1 MQASD
6 PEAAFG
12 PGASEVLMDRR
23 RFLKFS
29 VGGAAGAAI
38 GASLAYVKPFS
49 HSPEKQAE
57 RIEVPTTCEMCVNK
71 CSVIAVVE
79 NGVIHKLNPNPEN
92 PKSRGMLCARG
103 NAGLQQVYDPARLK
117 RPLIRVGERGEGKW
131 KPVTWD
137 EAFDFTA
144 KKLSETKDKYGPQGT
159 LWSSTESFQEVFFRN
174 LGAAF
179 GSPNQV
185 RHPSLCLASVNLAY
199 SMTFGTVPSFDLLN
213 SKYIIMSGANRLE
226 SFITPDTMDLIE
238 SAEYRKAKLI
248 YLDPRFTVTAS
259 KADEWYPIRPGT
271 DLAFMLAM
279 LNVIVGENRYD
290 KEFVANYTVGFDKLA
305 EHVKPF
311 TPDWAEKETEIPAKD
326 ITRIAREFSDAAP
339 RAVYYAGRRSSW
351 YRDDFHMRRA
361 QAILNAI
368 VGSWDREGGMVP
380 NGKIALGEYLFLPW
394 DDPAAPRVDEMD
406 KNFPLAAKG
415 DGAYLK
421 LRENVIA
428 GTPYPVKAWM
438 VHKQDPMNALP
449 NQARTLEM
457 LQQMDFVG
465 VVDIQMSDTAWYADV
480 IFPESTYLERTDP
493 VEVLSGIT
501 PVVVYRQQV
510 VKPAH
515 DTKTTLEIAQGL
527 AKRLGLSQ
535 YFDFTLDQWVAAQV
549 KELPLEAPLEH
560 LKKHGVYVPPGFPKY
575 GTTLNADHRYITKSG
590 KIELF
595 SERLQEANYDP
606 LPVYQT
612 PAQPPTGKFRI
623 ITGRRAYFTHANS
636 TNNAWLNQFAPENSL
651 WLSPSAADNLGIA
664 DGDRVEVASTV
675 GTVRLKARVT
685 QEIRSDCVFMLHGY
699 GKKSKWQRLVA
710 DKGGSDAQLLET
722 AWDKVS
728 GNASLHETFVSVRKV

>member
-1 MQASD
+1 
-6 PEAAFG
+6 
-12 PGASEVLMDRR
+12 MDRR
-23 RFLKFS
+23 KFLKFS

-38 GASLAYVKPFS
+38 GASLAYVKPFG
-49 HSPEKQAE
+49 HAPEKEGQRVE
-57 RIEVPTTCEMCVNK
+57 IPTTCEMCVNK
-71 CSVIAVVE
+71 CSLIAVVE

-103 NAGLQQVYDPARLK
+103 NAGLQQVYDSARLK
-117 RPLIRVGERGEGKW
+117 RPLIRAGNRGEGNW
-131 KPVTWD
+131 RPASWD

-199 SMTFGTVPSFDLLN
+199 SLTFGTVPSFDLLN

-271 DLAFMLAM
+271 DLAFILAM
-279 LNVIVGENRYD
+279 LNVIVDENRYD
-290 KEFVANYTVGFDKLA
+290 KEFVANYTVGFDKLV
-305 EHVKPF
+305 EHVKPL

-351 YRDDFHMRRA
+351 YREDFHMRRA

-394 DDPAAPRVDEMD
+394 DDPVAPRVDEMD

-465 VVDIQMSDTAWYADV
+465 VIDIQMSDTAWYADV
-480 IFPESTYLERTDP
+480 VFPESTYLERTDP

-510 VKPAH
+510 VKPVH

-535 YFDFTLDQWVAAQV
+535 YFDYTLDQWIAAQV
-549 KELPLEAPLEH
+549 KELPLEAPLEY
-560 LKKHGVYVPPGFPKY
+560 LKKHGVYVPRDFPKY
-575 GTTLNADHRYITKSG
+575 GSTLNAEHRFVTKSG

-595 SERLQEANYDP
+595 SERLQEANYDA
-606 LPVYQT
+606 LPVYQA
-612 PAQPPTGKFRI
+612 PAQPPPGKFRI

-636 TNNAWLNQFAPENSL
+636 TNNAWLNQFAPANSL
-651 WLSPSAADNLGIA
+651 WLNQSAADNLGIA

-675 GTVRLKARVT
+675 GAVRLQAKVT
-685 QEIRSDCVFMLHGY
+685 QAIRPDCVFMLHGY

-710 DKGGSDAQLLET
+710 GTGGCDTELLET

-728 GNASLHETFVSVRKV
+728 GNASLHETLVSVRKV

>member
-1 MQASD
+1 
-6 PEAAFG
+6 
-12 PGASEVLMDRR
+12 MDRR
-23 RFLKFS
+23 KFLKFS

-38 GASLAYVKPFS
+38 GASLAYVKPFG
-49 HSPEKQAE
+49 HAPEKEGQRVE
-57 RIEVPTTCEMCVNK
+57 IPTTCEMCVNK
-71 CSVIAVVE
+71 CSLIAVVE

-103 NAGLQQVYDPARLK
+103 NAGLQQVYDSARLK
-117 RPLIRVGERGEGKW
+117 RPLIRAGNRGEGNW
-131 KPVTWD
+131 RPASWD

-199 SMTFGTVPSFDLLN
+199 SLTFGTVPSFDLLN

-271 DLAFMLAM
+271 DLAFILAM
-279 LNVIVGENRYD
+279 LNVIVDENRYD
-290 KEFVANYTVGFDKLA
+290 KEFVANYTVGFDKLV
-305 EHVKPF
+305 EHVKPL

-351 YRDDFHMRRA
+351 YREDFHMRRA

-394 DDPAAPRVDEMD
+394 DDPVAPRVDEMD

-465 VVDIQMSDTAWYADV
+465 VIDIQMSDTAWYADV
-480 IFPESTYLERTDP
+480 VFPESTYLERTDP

-510 VKPAH
+510 VKPVH

-535 YFDFTLDQWVAAQV
+535 YFDYTLDQWIAAQV
-549 KELPLEAPLEH
+549 KELPLEAPLEY
-560 LKKHGVYVPPGFPKY
+560 LKKHGVYVPRDFPKY
-575 GTTLNADHRYITKSG
+575 GSTLNAEHRFVTKSG

-595 SERLQEANYDP
+595 SERLQEANYDA
-606 LPVYQT
+606 LPVYQA
-612 PAQPPTGKFRI
+612 PAQPPPGKFRI

-636 TNNAWLNQFAPENSL
+636 TNNAWLNQFAPANSL
-651 WLSPSAADNLGIA
+651 WLNQSAADNLGIA

-675 GTVRLKARVT
+675 GAVRLQAKVT
-685 QEIRSDCVFMLHGY
+685 QAIRPDCVFMLHGY

-710 DKGGSDAQLLET
+710 GTGGCDTELLET

>member
-1 MQASD
+1 
-6 PEAAFG
+6 
-12 PGASEVLMDRR
+12 MDRR
-23 RFLKFS
+23 KFLKFTS
-29 VGGAAGAAI
+29 GGAASAAVGATLACWNPLRKEAAQT
-38 GASLAYVKPFS
+38 ASRL
-49 HSPEKQAE
+49 E
-57 RIEVPTTCEMCVNK
+57 IPTTCEMCVNK

-79 NGVIHKLNPNPEN
+79 NGVIQKLNPNPEN
-92 PKSRGMLCARG
+92 PKSRSMLCARG

-117 RPLIRVGERGEGKW
+117 RPLIRTGARGEGKFR
-131 KPVTWD
+131 PATWD
-137 EAFDFTA
+137 EAFDFA
-144 KKLSETKDKYGPQGT
+144 ANKLNETKTKYGPQGS
-159 LWSSTESFQEVFFRN
+159 LWSSTESFQELFFRN
-174 LGAAF
+174 LGQAF

-185 RHPSLCLASVNLAY
+185 RHPTLCLASVNLAY
-199 SMTFGTVPSFDLLN
+199 SLTFGTVPSFDLLN

-271 DLAFMLAM
+271 DLAFRLGL
-279 LNVIVGENRYD
+279 LNVIIGEDRYD
-290 KEFVANYTVGFDKLA
+290 KEFVATYTVGFDKLV

-311 TPDWAEKETEIPAKD
+311 TPAWAEQETEIPAKD
-326 ITRIAREFSDAAP
+326 IIRVAREFSDAAP

-351 YRDDFHMRRA
+351 YREDFHTRRG
-361 QAILNAI
+361 QAILNAV

-380 NGKIALGEYLFLPW
+380 NGKVALGEYLFLPW

-438 VHKQDPMNALP
+438 IHKQDPMNALP

-457 LQQMDFVG
+457 INQMDFVG
-465 VVDIQMSDTAWYADV
+465 VIDVQMSDTAWYADV

-493 VEVLSGIT
+493 IEVLSSIQ

-510 VKPAH
+510 IKPLH
-515 DTKTTLEIAQGL
+515 DTKTTLEISQGL

-535 YFDFTLDQWVAAQV
+535 YFDYTLEQWVEAQA
-549 KELPLEAPLEH
+549 KELPLDVPMEH
-560 LKKHGVYVPPGFPKY
+560 LKKHGVYVPRDFPKY
-575 GTTLNADHRYITKSG
+575 GTTRTPEHRFITKSG
-590 KIELF
+590 KIEIF
-595 SERLQEANYDP
+595 SERLQEAGQDP
-606 LPVYQT
+606 LPVYNT
-612 PAQPPTGKFRI
+612 PPQPPAGKYRL

-636 TNNAWLNQFAPENSL
+636 TNNPWLNTFDPENSL
-651 WLSPSAADNLGIA
+651 WLNSSAAGSIGLRS
-664 DGDRVEVASTV
+664 GDPVEVASVV
-675 GTVRLKARVT
+675 GRVRLKVRVT
-685 QEIRSDCVFMLHGY
+685 EEIRPDCVFMLHGF
-699 GKKSKWQRLVA
+699 GKKSKWQRLA
-710 DKGGSDAQLLET
+710 NAGASDAELLET

-728 GNASLHETFVSVRKV
+728 GNAALHETFVSVRKV

>member
-1 MQASD
+1 
-6 PEAAFG
+6 
-12 PGASEVLMDRR
+12 MDRR
-23 RFLKFS
+23 KFLKFS
-29 VGGAAGAAI
+29 AGGAAGAAI

-49 HSPEKQAE
+49 HSQQKEAKRVE
-57 RIEVPTTCEMCVNK
+57 IPTTCEMCVNK
-71 CSVIAVVE
+71 CSLIAVVE

-103 NAGLQQVYDPARLK
+103 NAGLQQVYDSARLK
-117 RPLIRVGERGEGKW
+117 RPLIRAGNRGEGNW
-131 KPVTWD
+131 RPASWD

-199 SMTFGTVPSFDLLN
+199 SLTFGTVPSFDLLN

-279 LNVIVGENRYD
+279 LNVIVSENRYD
-290 KEFVANYTVGFDKLA
+290 KEFVANYTVGFDKLV
-305 EHVKPF
+305 EHLKPF

-351 YRDDFHMRRA
+351 YREDFHMRRA

-394 DDPAAPRVDEMD
+394 DDPTAPRVDEMD

-438 VHKQDPMNALP
+438 VHKQDPLNALP
-449 NQARTLEM
+449 NQGRTLEM

-465 VVDIQMSDTAWYADV
+465 VIDIQMSDTAWYADV
-480 IFPESTYLERTDP
+480 VFPESTYLERTDP

-535 YFDFTLDQWVAAQV
+535 YFDYTLDQWIAAQV
-549 KELPLEAPLEH
+549 KELPLEAPLEY
-560 LKKHGVYVPPGFPKY
+560 LKKHGVYVPRDFPKY
-575 GTTLNADHRYITKSG
+575 GSTLNAEHRFVTKSG

-606 LPVYQT
+606 LPVYQA
-612 PAQPPTGKFRI
+612 PAQPPLGKFRI
-623 ITGRRAYFTHANS
+623 LTGRRAYFTHANS
-636 TNNAWLNQFAPENSL
+636 TNNAWLNQFAPANSL
-651 WLSPSAADNLGIA
+651 WLNQSAADNLGIA

-675 GTVRLKARVT
+675 GAVRLKAKVT
-685 QEIRSDCVFMLHGY
+685 QEIRPDCVFMLHGY

-710 DKGGSDAQLLET
+710 GAGGCDTELLET